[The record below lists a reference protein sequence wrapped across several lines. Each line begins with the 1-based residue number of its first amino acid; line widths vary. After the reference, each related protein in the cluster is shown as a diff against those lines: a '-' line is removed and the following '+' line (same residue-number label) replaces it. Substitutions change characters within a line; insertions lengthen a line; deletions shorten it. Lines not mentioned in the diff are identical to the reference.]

1 MKQEVPEYNKEEIV
15 YLNKEY
21 LPLHKAKISVMDR
34 GFLLSD
40 GVYEVIPIY
49 NSIPFAVDNH
59 YQRLLQSLDDV
70 HIDSIFSYQDFLDI
84 ITTLIEHNTSYPI
97 QNCYFQITRGVS
109 VSRKQFEPNLT
120 PTVFAKLEVSGS
132 NKNLTTGLK
141 VVTVEDI
148 RWARCDIKGINRL
161 ANVLMAQQV
170 YSAKA
175 DDGIITKDNNAM
187 EGVSSNLFIVE
198 KGVVITPPLSESILS
213 GVTRKIV
220 IALAGSHGYKCI
232 EESISLYRLFSA
244 DEVWLTSSVIG
255 VAMVNQINDIK
266 IGNAVNP
273 VGIVIQKAYLEDTGN
288 MMNIV
293 P

>member
-1 MKQEVPEYNKEEIV
+1 MKQEVPGNNIEEIV

-21 LPLHKAKISVMDR
+21 LPLREARVSVMDR

-40 GVYEVIPIY
+40 GIYEVIPIY
-49 NSIPFAVDNH
+49 NSRPFALRDH
-59 YQRLLQSLDDV
+59 YQRLLQSLQDV
-70 HIDSIFSYQDFLDI
+70 HINSIFSYQDFSDI
-84 ITTLIEHNTSYPI
+84 ITTLIERNVSFPV

-109 VSRKQFEPNLT
+109 ATRKQFETNLT
-120 PTVFAKLEVSGS
+120 PTIFAKLEVSGS

-141 VVTVEDI
+141 TITVDDI

-170 YSAKA
+170 YSANA
-175 DDGIITKDNNAM
+175 DDGIIVKDDNAI

-198 KGVVITPPLSESILS
+198 KGVVITPPISENILS

-220 IALAGSHGYKCI
+220 IALVKSHGCKCI
-232 EESISLYRLFSA
+232 EESISLDRLFSA

-255 VAMVNQINDIK
+255 VAVVNQINDIK
-266 IGNAVNP
+266 VGNAVNS
-273 VGIVIQKAYLEDTGN
+273 VGVVIQKAYLEDTDN
-288 MMNIV
+288 MMNIAQ
-293 P
+293 